1 MFFFLRMGA
10 AYAQDASSPRLWQ
23 LSHEG
28 RERSHLSLR
37 ALQEPHDS
45 GTLFLR
51 RLILNDVSSEGDDAV
66 EGVGAIAN
74 RFKEVLSIDG
84 REEDEIQLLNG
95 KRCCR

>member
-1 MFFFLRMGA
+1 MFFFLSMGA

-37 ALQEPHDS
+37 ALQEPHDN

-51 RLILNDVSSEGDDAV
+51 RFILNDVSSEGDDAV
-66 EGVGAIAN
+66 EGVGAIAD
-74 RFKEVLSIDG
+74 RLRCRRWMEG
-84 REEDEIQLLNG
+84 RD
-95 KRCCR
+95 